1 MQQEIRFATFNVCN
15 LSQPGAK
22 LYDNL
27 APLTPA
33 EYEAKVLWTAQQL
46 DQLDADVIGL
56 QEIFSMAALRDVL
69 AHSRRYRDAALA
81 GFEPPPDPLTGEA
94 RLTPEVALI
103 SRLPLAAPATAYLA
117 FPDGVALPDGSRDGD
132 RFARAP
138 LHAQVLLPDERIV
151 DVLVVHLKSKRPDY
165 RNGGAVDHAA
175 DSAMLYAQA
184 NLRSLIRRGTEAVAL
199 RALISAM
206 DRGERRPR
214 IVLGDFNDTADAVTT
229 TIVMGSGAAA
239 QPGEELS
246 GRLFDCN
253 QIQIGRDQLRN
264 VGYTNIHEGH
274 YMTIDHVLVS
284 EEFNPASRNAVGEV
298 LDVTYLNDHLLQ
310 DRPEA
315 SDHGQVL
322 VRVRLFDEETGR
334 RERHADHA

>member
-1 MQQEIRFATFNVCN
+1 MPQEIRFATFNVCN

-27 APLTPA
+27 APLTPD
-33 EYEAKVLWTAQQL
+33 EYAAKVVWTAQQL

-69 AHSRRYRDAALA
+69 AHSRRYRDASLS
-81 GFEPPPDPLTGEA
+81 GFDPAPDPVTGQI
-94 RLTPEVALI
+94 RLTPQVALI
-103 SRLPLAAPATAYLA
+103 SRLPLATPATAYMV
-117 FPDGVALPDGSRDGD
+117 FPDGAALPDGNRDLD

-138 LHAQVLLPDERIV
+138 LHAQVVLPDERIV
-151 DVLVVHLKSKRPDY
+151 DVLVIHLKSKRPDY
-165 RNGGAVDHAA
+165 GHG
-175 DSAMLYAQA
+175 DSADNPLQYAQA

-199 RALISAM
+199 RALLSAM
-206 DRGERRPR
+206 DRDSRRPR
-214 IVLGDFNDTADAVTT
+214 IVLGDFNDTVDAVTT
-229 TIVMGSGAAA
+229 TIVMGSGCAGVA
-239 QPGEELS
+239 GEELA
-246 GRLFDCN
+246 GRLFDSN
-253 QIQIGRDQLRN
+253 QIQLGRDRLRH

-274 YMTIDHVLVS
+274 YTTIDHVLVS

-310 DRPEA
+310 DKPEA

-322 VRVRLFDEETGR
+322 VRLRLYPAPE
-334 RERHADHA
+334 AAA

>member
-27 APLTPA
+27 APLTPDQ
-33 EYEAKVLWTAQQL
+33 YQAKVVWTAQQL

-56 QEIFSMAALRDVL
+56 QEVFSMAGMRDVL
-69 AHSRRYRDAALA
+69 AASRRYRDASLS
-81 GFEPPPDPLTGEA
+81 GFDPAPDPHTGEP
-94 RLTPEVALI
+94 RLTPQVALI
-103 SRLPLAAPATAYLA
+103 SRLPLAAPAHAYQL
-117 FPDGVALPDGSRDGD
+117 FPDGVAMPEGNRDAD

-138 LHAQVLLPDERIV
+138 LHAQVVLPDQRII
-151 DVLVVHLKSKRPDY
+151 DVLVIHLKSKRPDY
-165 RNGGAVDHAA
+165 RHGDPGDE
-175 DSAMLYAQA
+175 AMLYAQA

-199 RALISAM
+199 RALLSQM
-206 DRGERRPR
+206 DRDGRRPR

-229 TIVMGSGAAA
+229 TIVMGSGCVGLAD
-239 QPGEELS
+239 EELS
-246 GRLFDCN
+246 GRLFDSN
-253 QIQIGRDQLRN
+253 QIQRGRDRLRH

-284 EEFNPASRNAVGEV
+284 EEFNPASRFAIGEV
-298 LDVTYLNDHLLQ
+298 MDVTYLNDHLLQ
-310 DRPEA
+310 AKPEA

-322 VRVRLFDEETGR
+322 VRVRMYDERRG
-334 RERHADHA
+334 RERATEM

>member
-27 APLTPA
+27 PPLTPA
-33 EYEAKVLWTAQQL
+33 EYEAKVAWTARQL

-56 QEIFSMAALRDVL
+56 QEIFSMEALRDVL
-69 AHSRRYRDAALA
+69 ARSRRYREAALA
-81 GFEPPPDPLTGEA
+81 GFDTAPDPDTGA
-94 RLTPEVALI
+94 PRLMPQVALV
-103 SRLPLAAPATAYLA
+103 SRLPLAVPAAVYTD
-117 FPDGVALPDGSRDGD
+117 FPDGVALPAGSRDAG

-138 LHAQVLLPDERIV
+138 LHAQVVLPDRRIA
-151 DVLVVHLKSKRPDY
+151 DVIVIHLKSKRPDY
-165 RNGGAVDHAA
+165 RSGDDFA
-175 DSAMLYAQA
+175 DPMQYAQA

-199 RALISAM
+199 RALLSRLEDQA
-206 DRGERRPR
+206 RRPR

-229 TIVMGSGAAA
+229 AIVMGSGAAGL
-239 QPGEELS
+239 PGEELS
-246 GRLFDCN
+246 GRMFDCN
-253 QIQIGRDQLRN
+253 QIQQGRDTLRHI
-264 VGYTNIHEGH
+264 GYTNIHEGH

-284 EEFNPASRNAVGEV
+284 EEFNPASRYAVGEV

-310 DRPEA
+310 HKPEA

-322 VRVRLFDEETGR
+322 VRLRLYGARDLT
-334 RERHADHA
+334 AAM

>member
-27 APLTPA
+27 APLTPD
-33 EYEAKVLWTAQQL
+33 EYRAKVLWTAQQL

-56 QEIFSMAALRDVL
+56 QEVFSMAALRDVL
-69 AHSRRYRDAALA
+69 AHSRRYREASLS
-81 GFEPPPDPLTGEA
+81 GFDPAPDPHTGEP
-94 RLTPEVALI
+94 RPTPQVALV
-103 SRLPLAAPATAYLA
+103 SRLPLAAPAHAYQL
-117 FPDGVALPDGSRDGD
+117 FPDGVAMPEGNRDAD

-138 LHAQVLLPDERIV
+138 LHAQVLLPDGRVI
-151 DVLVVHLKSKRPDY
+151 DVLVIHLKSKRPDY
-165 RNGGAVDHAA
+165 RHGEPGDE
-175 DSAMLYAQA
+175 AMLYAQA

-199 RALISAM
+199 RALLSQM
-206 DRGERRPR
+206 DRDGRRPR

-229 TIVMGSGAAA
+229 TIVMGSGAVGLADE
-239 QPGEELS
+239 QLT
-246 GRLFDCN
+246 GRLFDSN
-253 QIQIGRDQLRN
+253 QIQLGRDRLRH

-284 EEFNPASRNAVGEV
+284 EEFNPASRFAVGEV
-298 LDVTYLNDHLLQ
+298 VDVTYLNDHLLQ
-310 DRPEA
+310 AKPEA

-322 VRVRLFDEETGR
+322 VRVRMYEERRG
-334 RERHADHA
+334 RERANEI

>member
-1 MQQEIRFATFNVCN
+1 MPQEIRFATFNVCN

-27 APLTPA
+27 APLTPD
-33 EYEAKVLWTAQQL
+33 EYAAKVVWTAQQL

-69 AHSRRYRDAALA
+69 AHSRRYRDASLS
-81 GFEPPPDPLTGEA
+81 GFDPAPDAVTGQV
-94 RLTPEVALI
+94 RLTPQVALI
-103 SRLPLAAPATAYLA
+103 SRLPLATPATAYMV
-117 FPDGVALPDGSRDGD
+117 FPDGAALPDGNRDLD

-138 LHAQVLLPDERIV
+138 LHAQVVLPDQRII
-151 DVLVVHLKSKRPDY
+151 DVLVIHLKSKRPDY
-165 RNGGAVDHAA
+165 GHG
-175 DSAMLYAQA
+175 DSADNPLQYAQA

-199 RALISAM
+199 RALLSAM
-206 DRGERRPR
+206 DRDSRRPR
-214 IVLGDFNDTADAVTT
+214 IVLGDFNDTVDAVTT
-229 TIVMGSGAAA
+229 TIVMGSGCAGVA
-239 QPGEELS
+239 GEELA
-246 GRLFDCN
+246 GRLFDSN
-253 QIQIGRDQLRN
+253 QIQLGRDRLRH

-274 YMTIDHVLVS
+274 YTTIDHVLVS

-310 DRPEA
+310 DKPEA

-322 VRVRLFDEETGR
+322 VRLRLYPASTVHDT
-334 RERHADHA
+334 HA